1 MRVHRPRIGT
11 RAPRLGCRD
20 IEGGDAATPAIDEV
34 EENVSGGGLVV
45 ALLDLADTAI
55 VDHEQLGAR
64 PGLVG

>member
-1 MRVHRPRIGT
+1 M
-11 RAPRLGCRD
+11 GCRD
-20 IEGGDAATPAIDEV
+20 IEGGYAATPAIDEV